1 MTKTLQLH
9 LDICEPELV
18 LVQLHEIV
26 GPLVRQDEHHGDAD
40 ELVDVVQ
47 EIPFSEGFI
56 RAGSFGRCVFLKK
69 MTNMYEERYFWSSP
83 KTNTFREKE
92 RMDN

>member
-1 MTKTLQLH
+1 M
-9 LDICEPELV
+9 E
-18 LVQLHEIV
+18 LHEIV

-56 RAGSFGRCVFLKK
+56 RAGSLGRCVFLKK
-69 MTNMYEERYFWSSP
+69 MTNMYEERDIFGLLQ
-83 KTNTFREKE
+83 KQIHLEKKSE
-92 RMDN
+92 WIIKGTVHGRSIEIRYIY